1 MYSHILYIWLQRH
14 IGIEENIKQYKLDF
28 TLYMK
33 YLSRNKFGL
42 NENNFDKATINC
54 LYKVK
59 GFVEW
64 LFNYLS
70 FYLSQQLLQEL
81 SSIDISEL
89 TENLF
94 MADSIICVL
103 NVFWVPFIILLE
115 IIKNIIQ
122 MSNILIFS
130 FQQNNI
136 MIFNLSRVGVDG
148 AVA

>member
-1 MYSHILYIWLQRH
+1 
-14 IGIEENIKQYKLDF
+14 
-28 TLYMK
+28 MK

-103 NVFWVPFIILLE
+103 
-115 IIKNIIQ
+115 IKNIIQ
-122 MSNILIFS
+122 ISNILIFS

-136 MIFNLSRVGVDG
+136 WYSI
-148 AVA
+148 